1 MRKLS
6 SVILADL
13 VASKRKEKSMTQQ
26 ALAEAT
32 GINRALISRIEKQDF
47 IPSIPQLEQLGE
59 VLGFEPDSVFADT
72 AHDRLSSPSPLC
84 IAVAGTGYVGLSI
97 ATLLAQ
103 HNHVTAVDI
112 LPEKVDLINRRKSP
126 IQDDYIEKYLAEKDL
141 DLTATLD
148 GAAAYRDADYV
159 IIAAPTNYDSARN
172 YFDTSAVE
180 AVIELVLSVNP
191 DAVMVI
197 KSTIPVGYT
206 ESVRQKYHT
215 TNIIF
220 SPEFLRESKALYDN
234 LYPSRIIVSTDSDD
248 ERLVVASRNFAA
260 LLQEGA
266 LKENI
271 PTLFMGF
278 TEAEAVK
285 LFANTYLA
293 LRVSYFNELDTYA
306 ETKNLSTRDII
317 DGVCLD
323 PRIGTHYNN
332 PSFGYGGYCLPK
344 DTKQLLANYND
355 VPQNM
360 MSAIVES
367 NRTRKDFIADRVLQM
382 AGYYNYASANTYNS
396 GMEHPVTI
404 GVYRLTMKSN
414 SANFRQ
420 SRIQGIMTRI
430 KAKGASVIIY
440 EPTLEDGTTF
450 FGSKVVNRLDEFKK
464 ISDSIIANRYDSCLD
479 DVKDK
484 VYTRDLFRRD

>member
-1 MRKLS
+1 MKKLS

-191 DAVMVI
+191 DAIMVI

-248 ERLVVASRNFAA
+248 ERLAVASRNFAA

-414 SANFRQ
+414 SDNFRQ
-420 SRIQGIMTRI
+420 SSIQGVMKRI